1 MRIEF
6 EFNSVTVQPQE
17 LQENL
22 PALISKIQSFL
33 PAQETPKKRRR
44 RRKKTVGSLID
55 KIIDSI
61 EK

>member
-1 MRIEF
+1 MNIEF
-6 EFNSVTVQPQE
+6 EFNSVKVQPQE
-17 LQENL
+17 LQENF
-22 PALISKIQSFL
+22 PNIISAIQSYL
-33 PAQETPKKRRR
+33 PAQEIPKRRRR